1 MSSPCMTSIESKA
14 FPPELLQ
21 RSASE
26 RLAYFR
32 SYTVAHPH
40 LKAVS
45 DALRRAIQ
53 EPAGAS
59 LIFVIGPTGVGKTTL
74 RLRIEQD
81 LRQRFLA
88 AGEPDP
94 GRIPVVGFEAVAPD
108 SGNFSWKDY
117 YRRALQALEEP
128 LIDYKRD
135 YATPRLRRNDEL
147 RRAMEHAMHH
157 RRPAA

>member
-1 MSSPCMTSIESKA
+1 MTSTEVSPKA

-40 LKAVS
+40 LRTVS
-45 DALRRAIQ
+45 DALQRAIQ

-74 RLRIEQD
+74 RLRIE
-81 LRQRFLA
+81 
-88 AGEPDP
+88 
-94 GRIPVVGFEAVAPD
+94 
-108 SGNFSWKDY
+108 K
-117 YRRALQALEEP
+117 
-128 LIDYKRD
+128 
-135 YATPRLRRNDEL
+135 
-147 RRAMEHAMHH
+147 
-157 RRPAA
+157 